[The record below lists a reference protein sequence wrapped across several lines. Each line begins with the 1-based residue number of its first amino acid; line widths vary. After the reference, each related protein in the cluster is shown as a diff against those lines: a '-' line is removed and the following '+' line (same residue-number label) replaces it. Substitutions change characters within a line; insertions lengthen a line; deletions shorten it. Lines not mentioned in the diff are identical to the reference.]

1 MVSLIAATGWE
12 GTHAQVQ
19 QAGTIAWGS
28 TNTSLPAI
36 AGKVI
41 NTGLGLLGLVFLGF
55 ALYAGFKW
63 MTARGDS
70 KAVDEAKQTIKN
82 NIIGLII
89 IMSAYAL
96 TNFVMSQ
103 FGSITGA
110 GGDDGGGA
118 AGGAGGAAGQ
128 TQGDVPVPGGQ
139 NAV

>member
-1 MVSLIAATGWE
+1 MSNWLAVTGWE

-19 QAGTIAWGS
+19 QAGQVAWGT

-41 NTGLGLLGLVFLGF
+41 NTGLGLLGLVFLGY

-70 KAVDEAKQTIKN
+70 KAVDEAKNTIKN
-82 NIIGLII
+82 MVIGLII
-89 IMSAYAL
+89 IMSAYAI

-110 GGDDGGGA
+110 GETETEQA
-118 AGGAGGAAGQ
+118 APPAAPPV
-128 TQGDVPVPGGQ
+128 QGDVPTPGGQ